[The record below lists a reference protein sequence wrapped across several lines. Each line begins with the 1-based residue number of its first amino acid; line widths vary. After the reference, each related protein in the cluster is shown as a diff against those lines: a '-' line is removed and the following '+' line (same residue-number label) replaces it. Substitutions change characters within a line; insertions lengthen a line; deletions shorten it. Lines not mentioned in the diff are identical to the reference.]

1 MLLSINNVN
10 AVIPASKNS
19 IDSVISPESEHIGI
33 IKAIQFNDTIL
44 SSLVIDPFQILFI
57 VSGIP
62 DYSYNYL
69 CSTENMNSGNG
80 SGLTLPCSIIYIL
93 DGSTVK

>member
-44 SSLVIDPFQILFI
+44 SSLAIDPFQILFMSPGYRI
-57 VSGIP
+57 IP
-62 DYSYNYL
+62 
-69 CSTENMNSGNG
+69 T
-80 SGLTLPCSIIYIL
+80 IIYVRL
-93 DGSTVK
+93 WPYKYLLNCH